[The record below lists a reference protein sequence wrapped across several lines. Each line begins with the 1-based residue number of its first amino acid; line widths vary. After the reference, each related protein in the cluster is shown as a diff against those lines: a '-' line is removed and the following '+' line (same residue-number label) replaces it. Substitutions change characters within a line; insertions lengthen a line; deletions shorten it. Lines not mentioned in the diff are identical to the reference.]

1 MGEGRRCPPESVAT
15 ASHAVE
21 LNGVDGGQVRASSSG
36 EREGQS
42 KALSVVGGVTAPK
55 EAHVLSQHL

>member
-15 ASHAVE
+15 ASRAVE
-21 LNGVDGGQVRASSSG
+21 LSGVDGGQVRASSG